1 MPKSLRGYADND
13 LAREYRN
20 RQRKANYD
28 ACSGDPGISRTR
40 WAGWEEDMVAE
51 HAVSDRVISAA
62 TGRSV
67 RAIQVKRHKMRKEG
81 DLGRYTS

>member
-1 MPKSLRGYADND
+1 
-13 LAREYRN
+13 
-20 RQRKANYD
+20 
-28 ACSGDPGISRTR
+28 
-40 WAGWEEDMVAE
+40 
-51 HAVSDRVISAA
+51 VSDRVISAA